1 MRKEEVRKK
10 LERELAQTEARIKN
24 WESVERKHKKDGGD
38 FANIWKNFDKLH
50 EGYTFSGS
58 GDVEVKIYGS
68 YPDYSLAEDFIY
80 VKNENFTP
88 DGIEEAVK
96 NRIEY
101 LKQHKEI
108 IRDNLGIMDNLY
120 DETMDAMAE
129 IYTRVEEVAG
139 NRTPLYYIMREAIE
153 DYFHPIKCD

>member
-1 MRKEEVRKK
+1 MRKEDVRKK

-50 EGYTFSGS
+50 EGYVYSN
-58 GDVEVKIYGS
+58 DREIKIYGS
-68 YPDYSLAEDFIY
+68 YPIYSLGEDSMY
-80 VKNENFTP
+80 VKNEDFTP
-88 DGIEEAVK
+88 DGIEEAIK

-101 LKQHKEI
+101 LKQHKEV
-108 IRDNLGIMDNLY
+108 IRDNLGLMDNLY
-120 DETMDAMAE
+120 DETMEAMAK
-129 IYTRVEEVAG
+129 IYNRVEEVAG
-139 NRTPLYYIMREAIE
+139 NRTPLYYIMREAIK